1 MFREGEETTSNE
13 SLVRIGGIHLPS
25 VAEKV
30 GLRKEEL
37 ICRIRDFDADIIR
50 EVADFRSL
58 KYDKDLSIEKL
69 RLMVIFDIIGSVVDF
84 HSALSRHKIFEGED
98 KTYFMGDDYLWR
110 FDEHFIDVQ
119 IIGEY
124 DNVGVLSLFMHGKD
138 ILGTHKGRVIQYEVE
153 FDYKAGLLYSE
164 TYGIF
169 LQGVNGTEKE
179 RNWLKM
185 RTLLE

>member
-1 MFREGEETTSNE
+1 MS
-13 SLVRIGGIHLPS
+13 S

-30 GLRKEEL
+30 GLSRGEML
-37 ICRIRDFDADIIR
+37 RRIRDYDADIIKA
-50 EVADFRSL
+50 VAMHRGL
-58 KYDKDLSIEKL
+58 KYENGLSIEKL

-153 FDYKAGLLYSE
+153 FDYQTGLLYSE
-164 TYGIF
+164 TYGTF
-169 LQGVNGTEKE
+169 LQGVKCTERE

-185 RTLLE
+185 RALLD